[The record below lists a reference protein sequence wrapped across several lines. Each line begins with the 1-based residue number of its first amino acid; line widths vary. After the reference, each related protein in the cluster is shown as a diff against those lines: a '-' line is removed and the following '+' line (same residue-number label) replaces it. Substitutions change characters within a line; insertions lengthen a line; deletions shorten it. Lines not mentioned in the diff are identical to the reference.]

1 MTLTAVSAGRDITV
15 EARTTQYIQ
24 AGTLYLS
31 RPEVPQRPFRLA
43 PRPVHLA
50 GREDL
55 LATVRERLTASGPTP
70 RLLVLHGLG
79 GVGKTSIATEFAHRY
94 AGSYGLVWQLPAEDR
109 SVLGAAYAEL
119 AAILG
124 VRDPGDTADPIGRV
138 HAALA
143 ARPDRW
149 LLLLDNVTEAKA
161 LTGALPPA
169 GAGHVLITTRS
180 AYWPTGIGLEVPVL
194 DHPAAVGYLLAR
206 AAPDPPDEA
215 DAVAAAEVAAELGG
229 LPLALEQAAAYLQ
242 ETSRTL
248 PQYRVLL
255 GQRRA
260 ELLARGQPWGY
271 ASRVASTWDLSF
283 DALRT
288 SAPDAVSL
296 LRLVSCLAPEAIPL
310 GLLLGTGQPLRAEPG
325 DEGVAAALAPLL
337 RDGFAVDD
345 ARRAL
350 GDYSLARGAP
360 GGMLIVHRLVQ
371 AITLERLGDRARNAW
386 QKAAAALVEGALPTD
401 PEIPDTWES
410 FALLLPHAL
419 ATFDP
424 GRTGLGVLLSYLD
437 VSGDY
442 PTVRDLQEKVV
453 ADTIARYGER
463 AEEALE
469 ARAKLALWTGL
480 AGDPLAARDM
490 LARLHAICAEVSGPE
505 HPRTVVTAA
514 KLADWTGQ
522 SGGWDAA
529 RDLCARTLP
538 VLRRVAG
545 DRDKET
551 IELWADYGFWTSQA
565 GNPAAACPIYDEVL
579 PIMTEVLGAGHRDT
593 LARRDQYA
601 RFTGEAGDPAR
612 ARALVAGVISDQERA
627 MGPNHTSTLWVR
639 DNVAWWTGAAGDP
652 AGAADLYRELLPARE
667 RLSGPRHPAT
677 LVVRGNLAHW
687 TGMAGDAATA
697 RDLFKDLV
705 PVQREVLGAEH
716 PETLLGEL
724 NIAEWTGQ
732 AGDPCLAR
740 DLLTALL
747 AVYERAFGPDNA
759 GTRKATADLT
769 RWADRCRP

>member
-1 MTLTAVSAGRDITV
+1 MLTAVSAGRDITV
-15 EARTTQYIQ
+15 EARTTQFIQ
-24 AGTLYLS
+24 ADRLYLS

-55 LATVRERLTASGPTP
+55 LAKVRERLTASGPTP
-70 RLLVLHGLG
+70 RLLALHGLG

-94 AGSYGLVWQLPAEDR
+94 AGGYGLVWQLPAEDR
-109 SVLGAAYAEL
+109 AVLAGAYAEL

-143 ARPDRW
+143 ARSDRW
-149 LLLLDNVTEAKA
+149 LLLLDNVTDAKA

-169 GAGHVLITTRS
+169 GFGHVLITTRS
-180 AYWPTGIGLEVPVL
+180 AYWPPDIGVEVPVL
-194 DHPAAVGYLLAR
+194 DHQAAVVYLLAR
-206 AAPDPPDEA
+206 VAPDPPSGA
-215 DAVAAAEVAAELGG
+215 DAVAAAEVATELGG
-229 LPLALEQAAAYLQ
+229 LPLALEQVAAYLR

-296 LRLVSCLAPEAIPL
+296 LRLASCLAPEAIPL
-310 GLLLGTGQPLRAEPG
+310 GMLLGTGQRLEAELRDA
-325 DEGVAAALAPLL
+325 GVAASLAPLML
-337 RDGFAVDD
+337 DTFAVDD

-360 GGMLIVHRLVQ
+360 GDMLTVHRLVQ
-371 AITLERLGDRARNAW
+371 AVTLERLDDGARNGW
-386 QKAAAALVEGALPTD
+386 REAAAALVEAALPAD

-424 GRTGLGVLLSYLD
+424 GRPGLGALLSYLD

-442 PTVRDLQEKVV
+442 QTARDVQQKVV
-453 ADTIARYGER
+453 ADTIARHGER
-463 AEEALE
+463 DAETLE
-469 ARAKLALWTGL
+469 ARANLAVWTGL
-480 AGDPLAARDM
+480 SGDPIAARDM
-490 LARLHAICAEVSGPE
+490 LARLHAIRAEVSGPE
-505 HPRTVVTAA
+505 HLRTLVMAA

-529 RDLCARTLP
+529 RDLCGRTLP
-538 VLRRVAG
+538 LMRRVAG

-551 IELWADYGFWTSQA
+551 IALWTDYGFWTGQA
-565 GNPAAACPIYDEVL
+565 GDQAAACAIYEQVL
-579 PIMTEVLGAGHRDT
+579 PIMTEVLGVSHRET
-593 LARRDQYA
+593 LAARDQYA

-612 ARALVAGVISDQERA
+612 ARALVADVIRDQEQA
-627 MGPNHTSTLWVR
+627 MGANHTGTLWVR
-639 DNVAWWTGAAGDP
+639 ASVAWWTGAAGDP
-652 AGAADLYRELLPARE
+652 AGAAELYRELLPARE

-677 LVVRGNLAHW
+677 LVVRGNLAYW

-697 RDLFKDLV
+697 RDQFKDLL

-724 NIAEWTGQ
+724 NVAEWTGQ

-747 AVYERAFGPDNA
+747 AVYKRIFGPDHA
-759 GTRKATADLT
+759 GTRRVAADLAQ
-769 RWADRCRP
+769 WADRC

>member
-1 MTLTAVSAGRDITV
+1 MALTAVSAGRDITV
-15 EARTTQYIQ
+15 DARTTQYIQ
-24 AGTLYLS
+24 AGTVYLS
-31 RPEVPQRPFRLA
+31 RPEVPQRPVRLA
-43 PRPVHLA
+43 PRPVQLT

-55 LATVRERLTASGPTP
+55 LATMRERLAASGPAP

-79 GVGKTSIATEFAHRY
+79 GVGKTSIAIEFAYRY

-109 SVLGAAYAEL
+109 AVLAAAYAEL

-124 VRDPGDTADPIGRV
+124 VRDPGDTADAADRV

-143 ARPDRW
+143 ARRDRW
-149 LLLLDNVTEAKA
+149 LLLLDNVTDAEA
-161 LTGALPPA
+161 LGGALPAA
-169 GAGHVLITTRS
+169 GSGHVLVTTRS
-180 AYWPTGIGLEVPVL
+180 AYWPPGIGLEVPVL
-194 DHPAAVGYLLAR
+194 DQPAAVGYLLAR
-206 AAPDPPDEA
+206 AAPDPPGEA
-215 DAVAAAEVAAELGG
+215 DAVAAAQVATELGG

-271 ASRVASTWDLSF
+271 TSRVASTWDLSF
-283 DALRT
+283 EALRT

-296 LRLVSCLAPEAIPL
+296 LRLASCLAPDAIPL
-310 GLLLGTGQPLRAEPG
+310 GLLLGTGQPPPAGLDDA
-325 DEGVAAALAPLL
+325 GVAAGLAPLL

-371 AITLERLGDRARNAW
+371 AITVDRLDDGARNGW
-386 QKAAAALVEGALPTD
+386 RQAAAALVEAALPAD
-401 PEIPDTWES
+401 PERPETWES

-424 GRTGLGVLLSYLD
+424 GRPGTATLLSYLD

-442 PTVRDLQEKVV
+442 PTVRDLQHRVV
-453 ADTIARYGER
+453 ADVLARHGER
-463 AEEALE
+463 DEETLE
-469 ARAKLALWTGL
+469 ARAKLASWTGL
-480 AGDPLAARDM
+480 AGDPIAARDM
-490 LARLHAICAEVSGPE
+490 LARVHAIRAEVSGPE
-505 HPRTVVTAA
+505 HPRTLVMAA

-522 SGGWDAA
+522 SGGWEAA

-545 DRDKET
+545 DRDKDT
-551 IELWADYGFWTSQA
+551 IALWADYGFWTGQA
-565 GNPAAACPIYDEVL
+565 GDPAAACPIYDQVL
-579 PIMTEVLGAGHRDT
+579 PIMTEVLGAAHRDT
-593 LARRDQYA
+593 LAARDQYA
-601 RFTGEAGDPAR
+601 RYTGEAGDPAR
-612 ARALVAGVISDQERA
+612 ARALVAGVMRDQERA
-627 MGPNHTSTLWVR
+627 MGANHTSTLWVR
-639 DNVAWWTGAAGDP
+639 SNLAWWTGAAGDP
-652 AGAADLYRELLPARE
+652 AGAVELYRELLPARE

-677 LVVRGNLAHW
+677 FVVRGNLAYW

-697 RDLFKDLV
+697 RDLFTDLL

-724 NIAEWTGQ
+724 NVAEWTGQ

-740 DLLTALL
+740 DLFTALL
-747 AVYERAFGPDNA
+747 AVYERVSGPGHA
-759 GTRKATADLT
+759 GTRRVAADLK
-769 RWADRCRP
+769 RWADRCQG